1 MYINTCSYMV
11 TCINGK
17 DIYYTAGKLSFKAL
31 PGVLY
36 NRKNMDD
43 FISCISHPV
52 KEYLI
57 GV

>member
-1 MYINTCSYMV
+1 MV

-17 DIYYTAGKLSFKAL
+17 YIYYTAGKLSFKAL